1 MGERVSITSHQTQDP
16 VKMSNILGIRVCLRL
31 RPSAEVVAAGLAD
44 VVLLPL
50 AAECEA
56 QRIGADIKL
65 QNEDGSGC
73 GQVRTIAG
81 RCVAAGDA
89 DGRAD
94 IVRVEWCER
103 CASDAVAR
111 AALGLLIEKLALEW
125 QMECQRQKLN
135 VILANAYRRLTDYT
149 MVQELV
155 GSLTE
160 TLAEEKVVEKVF
172 DIFTALLAPEGMTFV
187 ALQDDAAA
195 AAGPART
202 WSRPPEHAPAAE
214 AAAALAGFRRSYAW
228 TDDGR
233 GFRLGAR
240 HRSKMLGV
248 FEVRGIA
255 PIEYKEHCLDL
266 ALIVTRV
273 AGLAISNARL
283 YRDMKGPNRT
293 SLEFAENLDDALTA
307 RKRAEERQA
316 QLLRQVEAANQE
328 LNDFAYVVSHDLK
341 APLRAIDSLARW
353 LLADYGEKFDADGR
367 EQMNLLVGRV
377 DRMRALIDG
386 ILQYSRAGRLR
397 TEGAP
402 VDLAALVP
410 EVIENLA
417 PPAHIRV
424 TVEGRFPVVIGDKV
438 RFEQVF
444 QNLLSN
450 ALKYMDKPQGDVR
463 IGCAP
468 EPETAEDGC
477 RLWRFHVADNGP
489 GIEEKDFGRVFQL
502 FQTLRP
508 RDEADS
514 TGVGLSV
521 VKKIVETSGGRV
533 WLESVVG
540 KGTTFYF
547 TLPIAPAESGEAE
560 Q

>member
-1 MGERVSITSHQTQDP
+1 MQNPGTTSNT
-16 VKMSNILGIRVCLRL
+16 LGIRVCPRL
-31 RPSAEVVAAGLAD
+31 RPLADVVAAGLAD
-44 VVLLPL
+44 VTLLPFE
-50 AAECEA
+50 AECEVKMASDPGVKRSGDA
-56 QRIGADIKL
+56 QAREESTAADGNG
-65 QNEDGSGC
+65 NECGC
-73 GQVRTIAG
+73 LRTIAG
-81 RCVAAGDA
+81 RCAGDE
-89 DGRAD
+89 GRPD
-94 IVRVEWCER
+94 IVRVDWCEQ
-103 CASDAVAR
+103 CASEASAR
-111 AALGLLIEKLALEW
+111 AALGLLFDKLVLEW
-125 QMECQRQKLN
+125 RSEAQRYKLN
-135 VILANAYRRLTDYT
+135 AILVNVYRRLTDYT

-172 DIFTALLAPEGMTFV
+172 DIFTALLAPESITFV
-187 ALQDDAAA
+187 ALQDDSEASVP
-195 AAGPART
+195 GRT
-202 WSRPPEHAPAAE
+202 WSRPAGQEPAAD
-214 AAAALAGFRRSYAW
+214 AAAELARFRRGHEW

-233 GFRLGAR
+233 GFRLSAR
-240 HRSKMLGV
+240 HRSKTLGV

-283 YRDMKGPNRT
+283 YREMKGPNRT
-293 SLEFAENLDDALTA
+293 SLEFAENLDDALTT

-328 LNDFAYVVSHDLK
+328 LNEFAYVVSHDLK

-353 LLADYGEKFDADGR
+353 LLADYGDKFDADGR
-367 EQMNLLVGRV
+367 EQVGLLIGRV

-397 TEGAP
+397 TEGGP
-402 VDLAALVP
+402 VNLATLVP

-417 PPAHIRV
+417 PPAHVRV
-424 TVEGRFPVVIGDKV
+424 TVEGRFPVVIGERV

-450 ALKYMDKPQGDVR
+450 AIKYNDKPQGRVR
-463 IGCAP
+463 VGCAA
-468 EPETAEDGC
+468 EPETDEGGGRFW
-477 RLWRFHVADNGP
+477 RLFVADNGP
-489 GIEEKDFGRVFQL
+489 GIEEKDFGRVFLL

-521 VKKIVETSGGRV
+521 VKKIVETSGGRI

-540 KGTTFYF
+540 KGTTFHF
-547 TLPIAPAESGEAE
+547 TLPVAPAKSEGSER
-560 Q
+560 